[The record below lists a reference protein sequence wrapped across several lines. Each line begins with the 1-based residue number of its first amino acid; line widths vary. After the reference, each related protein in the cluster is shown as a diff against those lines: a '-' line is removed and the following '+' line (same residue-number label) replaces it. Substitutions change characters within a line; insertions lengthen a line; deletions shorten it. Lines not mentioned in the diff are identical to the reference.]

1 MSISSTDVASPSV
14 TSSPHNRFYQTVWR
28 WHFYAGLFV
37 VPFMLVLGTTGI
49 IYLFKPQLDNA
60 MYRNML
66 FVQPSGSMLPYAEQV
81 QAAQAAYPE
90 ATVTKFIPNP
100 AADRSAEVFVSAPTG
115 QKLEV
120 FVDPYAGSV
129 LGVRDEERNLQAI
142 ARKIHGNLLIG
153 NWGDYLIELA
163 ACWALVLLISGVFM
177 WFPRQKVSLMGTFI
191 PRLWSKNKRIFWRDL
206 HAVPGFYGVLLIGFL
221 ILTGLP
227 WTGFW
232 GDTFAQVWGR
242 FPDKMWDNVPQSTVL
257 TGSLNDRGELFVP
270 WAAERMPIP
279 LSSPPIASREN
290 GELATLVVDSDR
302 VIDSPAAVF
311 NKVVDLAIAQG
322 ASPGFS
328 VAFPEGETGVYT
340 ASAFPDDPKQEV
352 TMHMDQY
359 SGELLASVGWP
370 DYGLVPKAVEMGISV
385 HMGRYFGL
393 ANQLMMLFAALVTI
407 LLSITGTVLWWRRRP
422 HGSGLLGAPPVPL
435 QQQWRL
441 PLVVVAVLGFLFPLV
456 GLSLIVVL
464 SFDYFL
470 RSRIPFLRKTAWLRK
485 ASPH

>member
-1 MSISSTDVASPSV
+1 MSIASTDVASVS
-14 TSSPHNRFYQTVWR
+14 TIASPQNRFYQTVWR

-37 VPFMLVLGTTGI
+37 VPFMLVLGATGI

-60 MYRNML
+60 MYHNLL
-66 FVQPSGSMLPYAEQV
+66 FVQPGGSMLPYAEQV
-81 QAAQAAYPE
+81 QTAQAAYPD

-100 AADRSAEVFVSAPTG
+100 AGDRSAEVFLSEPTG

-120 FVDPYAGSV
+120 FVDPYAGNV

-142 ARKIHGNLLIG
+142 ARKIHGDLLIG

-177 WFPRQKVSLMGTFI
+177 WFPRRKLSIMGTFI
-191 PRLWSKNKRIFWRDL
+191 PRLWSENKRIFWRDL

-257 TGSLNDRGELFVP
+257 TGSLNDRGDLFVP
-270 WAAERMPIP
+270 WAAERMPVP
-279 LSSPPIASREN
+279 LSSPPLTSQEN
-290 GELATLVVDSDR
+290 GELAVLVVDGNGAASGG
-302 VIDSPAAVF
+302 SAVF

-322 ASPGFS
+322 APPGFNI
-328 VAFPEGETGVYT
+328 AFPEDETGVYT

-385 HMGRYFGL
+385 HMGKYFGL
-393 ANQLMMLFAALVTI
+393 ANQLVMLFAALVTI

-422 HGSGLLGAPPVPL
+422 QGAGLLGAPPIPL

-441 PLVVVAVLGFLFPLV
+441 PLLVVAVLGFLFPLV

-470 RSRIPFLRKTAWLRK
+470 RSRIPFLKRLLG
-485 ASPH
+485 